1 MKKVSKILLIFALIM
16 ILITQISF
24 ATQEEQTADT
34 TEGTTEEPAEVTE
47 IDDNMEDVAGG
58 GTIIQ
63 ATARVIESKG
73 VKEIVSG
80 DITNRVQEIK
90 IEIIDGVYVGEEFDA
105 EYKLAYDIEG
115 KIPAY
120 ELEVGTKLLVS
131 VVEDADGNTSV
142 TIRNVV
148 KTKYMVILA
157 IIFLVSIVILTGK
170 KGIKTVISLLAT
182 LAYIYFI
189 LLKGILA
196 ERNVIVLSIVTVFLM
211 ATTTFVVMNGF
222 KKKTVSAI
230 IGTVLGALLAGGITY
245 VFNRFALLTGA
256 GEDSIQQSI
265 DLAKNSLNFKEMLFA
280 EVMIAATGACMDI
293 ALSITD
299 ELDKIKKTEADIT
312 WKELFKKGMETGKE
326 MIGTM
331 SNTLILVFIGGYLS
345 ITALFFSCGF
355 TSAEILNR
363 DIISEEIISALS
375 GSIGVIYV
383 VPIVSFV
390 YSFLNREKIIYN
402 KKAHNKVEGRRTL
415 KI

>member
-1 MKKVSKILLIFALIM
+1 M
-16 ILITQISF
+16 
-24 ATQEEQTADT
+24 
-34 TEGTTEEPAEVTE
+34 
-47 IDDNMEDVAGG
+47 
-58 GTIIQ
+58 
-63 ATARVIESKG
+63 
-73 VKEIVSG
+73 
-80 DITNRVQEIK
+80 
-90 IEIIDGVYVGEEFDA
+90 
-105 EYKLAYDIEG
+105 
-115 KIPAY
+115 
-120 ELEVGTKLLVS
+120 
-131 VVEDADGNTSV
+131 VEDADGNTSV

-170 KGIKTVISLLAT
+170 KGIKTVVSLLAT

-363 DIISEEIISALS
+363 DIISEEII
-375 GSIGVIYV
+375 Y
-383 VPIVSFV
+383 
-390 YSFLNREKIIYN
+390 
-402 KKAHNKVEGRRTL
+402 
-415 KI
+415 